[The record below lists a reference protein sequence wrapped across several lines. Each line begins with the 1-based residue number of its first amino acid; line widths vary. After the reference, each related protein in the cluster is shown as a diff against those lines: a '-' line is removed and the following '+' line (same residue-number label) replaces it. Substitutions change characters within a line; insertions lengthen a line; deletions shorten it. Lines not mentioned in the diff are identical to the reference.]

1 MRKAVVTGGAGFIGS
16 HLVDQ
21 LIDKGVEVIILD
33 DLSTGKK
40 ENINPKAK
48 FIKYDISNIP
58 QSLLVDYIIGADTIF
73 HLAAKT
79 TVQES
84 IKNPILY
91 NDVNVKGTLNL
102 LKAATTIKV
111 KRFIFSSSSS
121 VYGNAFTPTPEEYKT
136 KPISPYALNKLIGEQ
151 YCKLYSDI
159 YNLDT
164 VCLRYFNVYGD
175 RMNNEGGYKLVFP
188 IFKEQLLNNKP
199 LTINNDGEQRRDF
212 IYVDD
217 IVRANILVAKHKNNF
232 NGDIFNVG
240 SGESYSINEI
250 ADMFGGEKQYG
261 NTTVEPFETLADIS
275 KIYLYLDFQPKNK
288 LKTWISTFTEQ
299 SSTE

>member
-1 MRKAVVTGGAGFIGS
+1 MQKAVVTGGAGFIGS

-21 LIDKGVEVIILD
+21 LIDKGVEVTILD
-33 DLSTGKK
+33 NLSTGKK
-40 ENINPKAK
+40 ENINPKAT
-48 FIKYDISNIP
+48 FIKCDISTISP
-58 QSLLVDYIIGADTIF
+58 VDLDFYINGADTIF

-84 IKNPILY
+84 IEKPILY
-91 NDVNVKGTLNL
+91 NDVNVKGILRL
-102 LKAATTIKV
+102 LKSASTMKV

-121 VYGNAFTPTPEEYKT
+121 VYGDAKTPTPEEYKT
-136 KPISPYALNKLIGEQ
+136 NPISPYALNKLIGEQ

-199 LTINNDGEQRRDF
+199 LTINNDGKQRRDF
-212 IYVDD
+212 IHVDD
-217 IVRANILVAKHKNNF
+217 IVKANILVAKHKNNF

-261 NTTVEPFETLADIS
+261 NVTIEPFETLADTS
-275 KIYLYLDFQPKNK
+275 KIDLYLDFQPKNK

>member
-1 MRKAVVTGGAGFIGS
+1 MKKAIVTGGAGFIGS
-16 HLVDQ
+16 NLTDE
-21 LIDKGVEVIILD
+21 LIKQGVEVTVLD

-40 ENINPKAK
+40 ENINPKAT
-48 FIKYDISNIP
+48 FIECNLATVSQTDLTS
-58 QSLLVDYIIGADTIF
+58 YINGADTIF

-84 IKNPILY
+84 IEKPILY
-91 NDVNVKGTLNL
+91 NDINVKGIVRL
-102 LKAATTIKV
+102 LKAASAMKV
-111 KRFIFSSSSS
+111 KRFVFSSSSS
-121 VYGNAFTPTPEEYKT
+121 VYGNAAIPTPEAHT
-136 KPISPYALNKLIGEQ
+136 LNPMSPYALNKLIGEQ

-175 RMNNEGGYKLVFP
+175 RMNNKGGYKLVFP

-212 IYVDD
+212 VHVDD
-217 IVRANILVAKHKNNF
+217 IVKANILVAKHKNNF